1 MENNTGAH
9 QIDSPD
15 WTLWIA
21 DFTINE
27 PLHEAASSIS
37 SAYTRMSINFPENPS
52 ATAWDEQAL
61 IWHRYY
67 TGINKMSF
75 STKEEG
81 EAEIKRI
88 SEINK
93 EVLATEQDLIKNN

>member
-1 MENNTGAH
+1 MENNEDADQNT
-9 QIDSPD
+9 S
-15 WTLWIA
+15 TMWIA

-37 SAYTRMSINFPENPS
+37 ATYSRMAVNFPDTPS
-52 ATAWDEQAL
+52 AKAWDEQAL

-67 TGINKMSF
+67 SGINKMNF
-75 STKEEG
+75 KTKEEG
-81 EAEIKRI
+81 ESEIKRI

-93 EVLATEQDLIKNN
+93 EVLATEQNLIKNN